1 MGSNVSTNN
10 RNIDIVNADSD
21 SEVGTLNWDD
31 IRQEIKNAPSL
42 KDDSLQ
48 IEDDD
53 QDGGSS
59 PFVSTELFNKIM
71 EGGNDDNT
79 SSPFITTDEFKK
91 IMKGGDI
98 FDELEEEERK
108 EEGDFNE
115 DEEEEES
122 SDDELMAEL
131 SQITL
136 TEEDLMER
144 RPKKYEGKPFPKNK
158 FQKKKYNFS
167 ETSSEFK
174 NKNYVGGDS
183 SDTSPLKIDSDSI
196 NTSDVNVVSVD
207 SVNGRRFL

>member
-1 MGSNVSTNN
+1 MINEIKISGKNTILESVK
-10 RNIDIVNADSD
+10 VSD
-21 SEVGTLNWDD
+21 SFFISNLRNNTKINKYL
-31 IRQEIKNAPSL
+31 
-42 KDDSLQ
+42 
-48 IEDDD
+48 
-53 QDGGSS
+53 SS
-59 PFVSTELFNKIM
+59 Q
-71 EGGNDDNT
+71 
-79 SSPFITTDEFKK
+79 
-91 IMKGGDI
+91 
-98 FDELEEEERK
+98 
-108 EEGDFNE
+108 
-115 DEEEEES
+115 
-122 SDDELMAEL
+122 

-144 RPKKYEGKPFPKNK
+144 KPKKYEGKPFPKNK